1 MEEKS
6 YDYLCDQKEH
16 LWGKLI
22 GLIGEKLCKEKVY
35 KDGKAL
41 VTCYRNIF
49 LANLDIFVI
58 R

>member
-1 MEEKS
+1 MKEKS
-6 YDYLCDQKEH
+6 YDYLCNQKEH

-35 KDGKAL
+35 KDGKAPE
-41 VTCYRNIF
+41 TCYKNIF
-49 LANLDIFVI
+49 LTNLNIFVI